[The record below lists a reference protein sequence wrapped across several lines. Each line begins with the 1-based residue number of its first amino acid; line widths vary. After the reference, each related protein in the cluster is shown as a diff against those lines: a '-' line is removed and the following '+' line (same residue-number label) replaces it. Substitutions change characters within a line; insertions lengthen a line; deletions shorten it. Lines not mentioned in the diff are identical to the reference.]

1 MKQIIHRLILI
12 SIPVLFSGMLFL
24 ACNNDM
30 EKISTFANDSIYPV
44 ERAIDVEYFYTENGI
59 LKSKMT
65 ASVLNKYEQPE
76 IYTELLKGF
85 KLEMY
90 DSAGVINSTISA
102 NYAKKYDKRNLLEAK
117 YNVIVTDHIEN
128 KNMYTEHLIYDEEN
142 DRIYSDK
149 FVKIVQPDKI
159 IFGDGFE
166 SDKNFTQYTIVHVK
180 GEIMLSRSDD
190 EEQK

>member
-1 MKQIIHRLILI
+1 
-12 SIPVLFSGMLFL
+12 
-24 ACNNDM
+24 M